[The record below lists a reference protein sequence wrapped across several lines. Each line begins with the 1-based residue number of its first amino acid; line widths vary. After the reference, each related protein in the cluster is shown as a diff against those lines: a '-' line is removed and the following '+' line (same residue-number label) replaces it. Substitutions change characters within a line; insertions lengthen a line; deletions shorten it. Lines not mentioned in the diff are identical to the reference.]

1 MFPTSIREWICHC
14 QVVVRRMASREAKTG
29 SEAAR
34 SVQASIVNSSESM
47 SDLETVARD
56 YLTEAVIDELGLDR
70 MSPAVIAWHSDQAEE
85 LASWL
90 RDTIANFMV
99 TGIASPPEQL
109 D

>member
-1 MFPTSIREWICHC
+1 MC
-14 QVVVRRMASREAKTG
+14 
-29 SEAAR
+29 
-34 SVQASIVNSSESM
+34 
-47 SDLETVARD
+47 DLEIVARE
-56 YLTEAVIDELGLDR
+56 YLAEAVIDELGLDR
-70 MSPAVIAWHSDQAEE
+70 TSPTVVAWHSEQAEE